1 MAPTKARNI
10 NILLI
15 YSTVKVPKNY
25 NMNIEYKIFNINIDN
40 SIHHY
45 VRIYMLHTY
54 HGDIFVV
61 YIEFCGTSIAR
72 IK

>member
-1 MAPTKARNI
+1 
-10 NILLI
+10 
-15 YSTVKVPKNY
+15 
-25 NMNIEYKIFNINIDN
+25 MNIEYKIFNINIDN

-45 VRIYMLHTY
+45 AIIYMLHTY

-61 YIEFCGTSIAR
+61 YIEFCGMSIAR